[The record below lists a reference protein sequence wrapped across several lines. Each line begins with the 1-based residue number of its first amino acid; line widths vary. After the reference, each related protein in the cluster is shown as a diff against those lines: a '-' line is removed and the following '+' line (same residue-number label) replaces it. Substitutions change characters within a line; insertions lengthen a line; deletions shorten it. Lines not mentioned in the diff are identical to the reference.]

1 MLRSIWYHLYNLK
14 DMKNTHGGVL
24 LLVKMQALACN
35 FTKSNTPPWMFLRF
49 LNCTIGTKSR
59 KASHIIFDPSLRQ
72 PCYLFVE
79 ISENLWW
86 HCLCSV
92 VPFPSNEFF

>member
-35 FTKSNTPPWMFLRF
+35 FTKSNTPPWMFFAFFKLY
-49 LNCTIGTKSR
+49 NW
-59 KASHIIFDPSLRQ
+59 
-72 PCYLFVE
+72 YE
-79 ISENLWW
+79 IAESITYNI
-86 HCLCSV
+86 
-92 VPFPSNEFF
+92 